1 MIELLKQKQ
10 TMMMTLRLALKIGD
24 DEKVNSIIEELRTL
38 LREEQNLRNNQ
49 KNK

>member
-1 MIELLKQKQ
+1 MTELLKQKQ

-24 DEKVNSIIEELRTL
+24 DEKVNSIIEELRPL

-49 KNK
+49 